1 MLQELF
7 DKYQNKEIDI
17 FAIPKDLQKDFTQRL
32 ARAYEMEIS
41 LQKRVEKENAL
52 LLSTEQMRYFGAM
65 VLKKETQF
73 LTIGLISPIQ
83 KSHKD
88 TLKRIFSQYKIH
100 FELMF
105 LSDFLRLLPWLEVE
119 EQIKVLLQKIQNE
132 LDSKNSQNSSLM
144 ELLRVILQ
152 EALLKNASDIHFE
165 KDENCVVRMRL
176 DGVLLERFSL
186 PAWIFNPLV
195 LCLKLLA
202 KLDITESTFP
212 QDGRFS
218 FELQEKKSEEKK
230 SQESKSQEK
239 ILDFRISTL
248 PLLESES
255 VVLRILD
262 REKTIMPLE
271 GLGFQKEHLEVLTK
285 LYNLPYGLVFIT
297 GPTGSGKSTTLY
309 GILNKIKEKN
319 LKIIT
324 LEDPVEYKISK
335 ISQAQMS
342 KKMSFANAL
351 RSVLRQDPD
360 VIMVGE
366 IRDKETLQIAIQA
379 AFTGHLVFS
388 TLHTNDALDTIVRLL
403 DMGIEPYFIAQSLSG
418 IIAQRLLRK
427 LCAHCKKEENGK
439 IIACGCEACNFSG
452 YAGREAI
459 AEVLEMDG
467 DLEDFIYK
475 KITKEQAIMR
485 LEQKNPNFSLQK
497 QALLRVKKGLSD
509 FSEMQR
515 VVR

>member
-1 MLQELF
+1 MLETYF
-7 DKYQNKEIDI
+7 AKYQNKEIDI
-17 FAIPKDLQKDFTQRL
+17 FSIPQDLQESFTKEL
-32 ARAYEMEIS
+32 SKAYNMEILS
-41 LQKRVEKENAL
+41 CRKINKDCAL
-52 LLSTEQMRYFGAM
+52 LLSVEQMRHFKAI
-65 VLKKETQF
+65 VLQNVDKTLK
-73 LTIGLISPIQ
+73 IGLISPIE
-83 KSHKD
+83 KAHKD
-88 TLKRIFSQYKIH
+88 TLKRIFSDFTLDFGI
-100 FELMF
+100 LP
-105 LSDFLRLLPWLEVE
+105 LSDFVRLLPWLEVE
-119 EQIKVLLQKIQNE
+119 EKIKLLLEKIPQE
-132 LDSKNSQNSSLM
+132 LESKSAQNSSLM
-144 ELLRVILQ
+144 ELLGVILQ
-152 EALLKNASDIHFE
+152 EAFLKNASDIHFE
-165 KDENCVVRMRL
+165 SDERCHIRMRL
-176 DGVLLERFSL
+176 DGVLLERFCFPL
-186 PAWIFNPLV
+186 WIFNPLI

-202 KLDITESTFP
+202 KLDITETTLP

-218 FELQEKKSEEKK
+218 FVLQDKD
-230 SQESKSQEK
+230 SKQK
-239 ILDFRISTL
+239 MLDFRISTL

-262 REKTIMPLE
+262 RQKTIIPLE
-271 GLGFQKEHLEVLTK
+271 NLGFQKEHLRVLTK
-285 LYNLPYGLVFIT
+285 LYNLPYGLIFIT

-366 IRDKETLQIAIQA
+366 IRDRETLQIAIQA

-403 DMGIEPYFIAQSLSG
+403 DMGIEPYFVAQSLSG

-427 LCAHCKKEENGK
+427 LCPFCKKREKEK
-439 IIACGCEACNFSG
+439 LVALGCEACNFSG
-452 YAGREAI
+452 YFGREAI
-459 AEVLEMDG
+459 AEVVVMDR
-467 DLEDFIYK
+467 DLEDFIYQ
-475 KITKEQAIMR
+475 KITKEEMLKR
-485 LEQKNPNFSLQK
+485 LESKNIEFSLHN
-497 QALLRVKKGLSD
+497 QALKKIKQGLSD
-509 FSEMQR
+509 EQEMQR